1 MKPTYIDLLCA
12 RHRLAAALNDMWQLA
27 AEGKFDFA
35 MWSHFEYMLARDE
48 CREIAKHLDWMESN
62 RLSDA
67 YLIADGLAQEF
78 RM

>member
-1 MKPTYIDLLCA
+1 MKPTYVDLLCA
-12 RHRLAAALNDMWQLA
+12 RANVAAALSDMWQLVSTG
-27 AEGKFDFA
+27 EFDLA

-48 CREIAKHLDWMESN
+48 CREIAKHIDWMESN

>member
-1 MKPTYIDLLCA
+1 
-12 RHRLAAALNDMWQLA
+12 MWQLVSTG
-27 AEGKFDFA
+27 EFDLA
-35 MWSHFEYMLARDE
+35 MWAHLEYLLARDE
-48 CREIAKHLDWMESN
+48 CREIAKHIDWMESN